1 MHDGMTRKVE
11 PETTLG
17 SPEFLETHVASLT
30 VLSGPAAGLE
40 FALDSPRVIAGRS
53 DRARIRLAF
62 DGVSSEHAAFE
73 LGEKGFG
80 VRDLASTNGVLVNGK
95 EVLSQP
101 LEHGDRV
108 LLGDCELQYVVE
120 ARDRTPTAWGLDET
134 G

>member
-1 MHDGMTRKVE
+1 MHDGRTRKVE
-11 PETTLG
+11 AETTLG
-17 SPEFLETHVASLT
+17 TIEFLETHVASLT

-40 FALDSPRVIAGRS
+40 FPLDSPRVIAGRS

-62 DGVSSEHAAFE
+62 DSISSEHAAFE

-120 ARDRTPTAWGLDET
+120 ARDRTPMAWGLDET